1 MFALFVLSNKFDW
14 FECAFISTF
23 NSVPHFPVLHFPPL
37 NYRSCIFQSCSGPPL
52 NFKFLDDQNQH
63 SATAAA
69 DAAAGS
75 VNELNEDVVVV
86 IIQSSSNHSVGNDT
100 DARHSRSFAS
110 IDRHYCTATITQMH
124 RVESEIMHMKQCFLS
139 VNDK

>member
-1 MFALFVLSNKFDW
+1 MRTFFIVCLCLLYLCCQINLIDLNVHLFQHL
-14 FECAFISTF
+14 I
-23 NSVPHFPVLHFPPL
+23 
-37 NYRSCIFQSCSGPPL
+37 RSRIFQSCTGPPL